1 MNDFKNTNE
10 VIRKFAKYVIQQS
23 RTNLTKKRKNVNKEL
38 YNSLSFEQKQIQD
51 IFSLDMFMMD
61 YGKFQDLG
69 VRGADPSKVSKNA
82 RFKGQQAPNSPYRF
96 GSGSAKGTWGKFV
109 DNLESWV
116 SSRRIRLRDEKGRFK
131 EGSYRTIANIIA
143 RNIYARGIRPSLFFT
158 KPFEKAWSLFP
169 DQLIEAYGKDM
180 DAEFE
185 ARIR

>member
-61 YGKFQDLG
+61 YGKFQDKG
-69 VRGADPSKVSKNA
+69 VNGKNKNYGSLYSFRNKKPPMQPLADWAKA
-82 RFKGQQAPNSPYRF
+82 RN
-96 GSGSAKGTWGKFV
+96 
-109 DNLESWV
+109 
-116 SSRRIRLRDEKGRFK
+116 IRLRDEKGRYK
-131 EGSYRTIANIIA
+131 KGNYRTIGFILQKS
-143 RNIYARGIRPSLFFT
+143 IYEKGIKPSLFFT

-169 DQLIEAYGKDM
+169 EQFLEAYGKDM